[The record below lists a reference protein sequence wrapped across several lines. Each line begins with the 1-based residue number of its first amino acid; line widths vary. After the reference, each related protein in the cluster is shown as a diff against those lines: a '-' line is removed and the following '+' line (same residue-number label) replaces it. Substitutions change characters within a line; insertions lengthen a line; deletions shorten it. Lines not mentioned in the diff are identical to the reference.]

1 MTKQLTRQEVEAVV
15 ERFAGNR
22 IGSLAKFPIMPIRL
36 GEVLEKMQGEG
47 DSKLSIPGMEFDI
60 IELVQ
65 LLEPLGLSR
74 SLQEIINESGYFK
87 EWIHCGNCG
96 ATECEPCECDIERFE
111 DEYLTSP
118 ETNALFSFLQEI
130 L

>member
-15 ERFAGNR
+15 ERLAGNR

-74 SLQEIINESGYFK
+74 SLQEIIDASGYGLSSQ
-87 EWIHCGNCG
+87 ECRCGKTNNF
-96 ATECEPCECDIERFE
+96 DICLHSYVEV
-111 DEYLTSP
+111 LTSP
-118 ETNALFSFLQEI
+118 EANALFTFLQEI

>member
-15 ERFAGNR
+15 ERLAGNR

-36 GEVLEKMQGEG
+36 GEVLEKMKGEG

-65 LLEPLGLSR
+65 LWEPLGLSR
-74 SLQEIINESGYFK
+74 SIQEIIEESKYFIQTTHLFTYK
-87 EWIHCGNCG
+87 EKSKPSKIIK
-96 ATECEPCECDIERFE
+96 T
-111 DEYLTSP
+111 EYLTSP
-118 ETNALFSFLQEI
+118 EANALFSFLQEI